1 MSVIFPFYVSFFF
14 SSLFDVDY
22 YWVLIYSLASLLC
35 MLSTLENYRRQMV
48 LLCNDVNKVEM
59 DDIHKTSAM
68 SVN

>member
-14 SSLFDVDY
+14 SFLFDVDY